1 MKRDPDEVCKKVLE
15 TMQRVQAQPTQGKVQ
30 YIDDFTEDINVLADK
45 LDQEQQKESFR
56 KILVSNQI

>member
-15 TMQRVQAQPTQGKVQ
+15 TMQRVQSQPTQGKVQ
-30 YIDDFTEDINVLADK
+30 YIDDFTEDINVLAEK

-56 KILVSNQI
+56 KLVVSYQI